1 MIDQL
6 VDSNVAYSIGGGF
19 VYATVFA
26 LKSVQSGTPFSGIK
40 FGITLVLAG
49 LVGFGF
55 EVVGYDP
62 SAYDWF
68 TILFAFSG
76 MIATLEQSAK
86 LAARGYWD
94 EARDAAG
101 DAVHEGVEAATDL
114 TGDEEVVRREV
125 EQRLPSEV
133 RPASDV
139 DEQHDRAREEVG
151 GYYEHHPE
159 PEDHLEDAEGDSSA
173 EEQATPDGSED
184 TTDEGADEEE
194 STDGR
199 FDFFDF
205 LRSSA
210 SDDADEDDTDN
221 EDEDNEDDTD
231 DADEDDADN
240 DDEESVIRD
249 GA

>member
-19 VYATVFA
+19 VYAMVFA
-26 LKSVQSGTPFSGIK
+26 LKSVQSGTPFSGTK

-114 TGDEEVVRREV
+114 AGDEEVARREV
-125 EQRLPSEV
+125 EQHLPSEV
-133 RPASDV
+133 RPVSDV

-184 TTDEGADEEE
+184 TTDEKEN
-194 STDGR
+194 TDGR
-199 FDFFDF
+199 YDFFDF

-221 EDEDNEDDTD
+221 DDEDDEDDTD

-240 DDEESVIRD
+240 DDEEPVIRD